1 MSKLLPAQQMPHLD
15 LPLVGSGRWR
25 LAENAPETL
34 LMIDVYRGLHCPR
47 CRRHLEEMA
56 LRSADREALGLE
68 LIAISTDPEDR
79 AQKARADWDID
90 NIPIAYDL
98 SIETARALGLFI
110 SENYATHETQIF
122 AEPGVFFVRQDLTLY
137 GAVINTFPF
146 ARPHVDDLI
155 EVAKV
160 IQERNYPPRGTL
172 AA

>member
-1 MSKLLPAQQMPHLD
+1 MSKLLPARQMPHLD

-25 LAENAPETL
+25 LSENPPKTL

-56 LRSADREALGLE
+56 ARSADREALGLE

-79 AQKARADWDID
+79 AHKARADWDID

-110 SENYATHETQIF
+110 SENYSTHETQIF
-122 AEPGVFFVRQDLTLY
+122 AEPGVFFVRPDLTLY